1 MHYIVG
7 LGNPGKEYA
16 HTRHNAGFLLLSA
29 FIESSDLP
37 APRPSRQHR
46 GLLSEG
52 VFAGEEV
59 MMLMPS
65 TYMNASGGAVAK
77 LVPREEVERLIVLY
91 DDVDLPLG
99 EVRVSFG
106 RGDGGHNGIRSV
118 AASLGTKDFA
128 RLRIGIAKK
137 HFWSGTPVRPKGDEL
152 AAYVLGAFTAKEEVA
167 LLAQKEKIAEI
178 MTVFVKEGVAAAMN
192 RFN

>member
-1 MHYIVG
+1 
-7 LGNPGKEYA
+7 
-16 HTRHNAGFLLLSA
+16 
-29 FIESSDLP
+29 
-37 APRPSRQHR
+37 
-46 GLLSEG
+46 
-52 VFAGEEV
+52 
-59 MMLMPS
+59 
-65 TYMNASGGAVAK
+65 MNASGGAVAK
-77 LVPREEVERLIVLY
+77 LVPRAEAEHLLVLY

-152 AAYVLGAFTAKEEVA
+152 ASYVLGAFSAKEETL

-178 MTVFVKEGVAAAMN
+178 ITLFVKEGLTPVMN